1 MKDLKK
7 FILAEVKKALAEAV
21 PGEFEAPS
29 EQIMNGALKTF
40 KQQTGIVIPA
50 GPMPEGKKGRGY
62 IQYEYDFSKEIKT
75 AVMRSMFKSLSLGI
89 TVYPMSDEIGG
100 YSFKFQWSYTHPT
113 GGSNGLTIG
122 TMFFS
127 QGKYQFRNY

>member
-7 FILAEVKKALAEAV
+7 FILAEVKKAIAEAV

-50 GPMPEGKKGRGY
+50 GPMPEGRKGRNY
-62 IQYEYDFSKEIKT
+62 IEYEYDFSKEIKT
-75 AVMRSMFKSLSLGI
+75 AVMRSMFKTLDLSI
-89 TVYPMSDEIGG
+89 MVYPMTDEIGG
-100 YSFKFQWSYTHPT
+100 YVFKFQWSYTHPT

-122 TMFFS
+122 TMFFT

>member
-1 MKDLKK
+1 MKDLKQ

-40 KQQTGIVIPA
+40 KQQTGIIIPA
-50 GPMPEGKKGRGY
+50 GPTPTGKKGKDY

-75 AVMRSMFKSLSLGI
+75 SVMRSMFKSLTLGV
-89 TVYPMSDEIGG
+89 TVYPLRDEIGG

-113 GGSNGLTIG
+113 GGSNGLIIG
-122 TMFFS
+122 TMFFT

>member
-1 MKDLKK
+1 MKELKQ
-7 FILAEVKKALAEAV
+7 FILAEVKRALSEAI
-21 PGEFEAPS
+21 PGSFEAPS

-40 KQQTGIVIPA
+40 KQQTGIIIPA
-50 GPMPEGKKGRGY
+50 GPMPNGIQKRNY
-62 IQYEYDFSKEIKT
+62 IEYDYDFSKEIKT
-75 AVMRSMFKSLSLGI
+75 SVMRSMFESLTLNV
-89 TVYPMSDEIGG
+89 TVYPLRDEIGG

-122 TMFFS
+122 TMFFT